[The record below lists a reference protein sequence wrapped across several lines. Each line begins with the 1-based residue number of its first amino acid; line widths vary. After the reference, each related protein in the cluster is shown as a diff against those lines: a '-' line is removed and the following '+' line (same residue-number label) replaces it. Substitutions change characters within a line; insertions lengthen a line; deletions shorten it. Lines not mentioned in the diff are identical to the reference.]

1 VLVTIV
7 GNGVWAV
14 LVTPLILP
22 IITRLHRSLFG
33 NQAHI

>member
-1 VLVTIV
+1 
-7 GNGVWAV
+7 VWAL

-22 IITRLHRSLFG
+22 VVTRLHRALFG

>member
-1 VLVTIV
+1 LITIL
-7 GNGVWAV
+7 GNAIWAI

-22 IITRLHRSLFG
+22 LVTRLHRALFG